1 MVERMPRDRYD
12 TGACVFEA
20 RVERV
25 GWAQGMEASLV
36 SVVAGLVC
44 GLLGGLPY
52 GVALRVQRES
62 REASILPILGAV
74 CVSLVVLAVSVLVGY
89 AAMRENLLVF
99 ACVLVVAFLAVTV
112 VSVVVYGRKPRS

>member
-1 MVERMPRDRYD
+1 MG
-12 TGACVFEA
+12 TC
-20 RVERV
+20 
-25 GWAQGMEASLV
+25 LV

-52 GVALRVQRES
+52 GVALHIQRKS
-62 REASILPILGAV
+62 REASILPVVGAV

-89 AAMRENLLVF
+89 AAMREDLLVF
-99 ACVLVVAFLAVTV
+99 ACVLVVAFLATTV